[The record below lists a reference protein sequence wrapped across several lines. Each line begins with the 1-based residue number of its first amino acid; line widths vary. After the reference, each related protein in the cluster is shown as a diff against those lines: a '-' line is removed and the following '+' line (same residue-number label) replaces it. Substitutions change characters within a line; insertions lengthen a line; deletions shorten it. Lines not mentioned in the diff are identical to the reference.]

1 MDCSPLAGHIRGKFA
16 VQPDNKGQ
24 IKIETDES
32 LVGGTIAG
40 VAQMIMLS
48 STRPEY
54 VERKSSTMPHPRGPK
69 RLY

>member
-1 MDCSPLAGHIRGKFA
+1 MDCSPLAGHIHDKFA

-40 VAQMIMLS
+40 AAQMIMLS
-48 STRPEY
+48 SIRPEY
-54 VERKSSTMPHPRGPK
+54 VERS
-69 RLY
+69 